1 MNSVKSKI
9 HANYA
14 KSLEKVAKGGRAPVL
29 RSKYQSSFGSKSS
42 RISVPSN
49 LF

>member
-1 MNSVKSKI
+1 MSSAKSRI

-14 KSLEKVAKGGRAPVL
+14 KCLEKVARGGRVPAL
-29 RSKYQSSFGSKSS
+29 KSKYQGSFGSKSS
-42 RISVPSN
+42 RISVPSS

>member
-1 MNSVKSKI
+1 MSSVKSKI

-14 KSLEKVAKGGRAPVL
+14 KCLDKVAKGGRAPSL
-29 RSKYQSSFGSKSS
+29 KSKYHRSFGARSS

>member
-1 MNSVKSKI
+1 MSSVKSRI

-14 KSLEKVAKGGRAPVL
+14 KCLEKVEKGGRAPEL
-29 RSKYQSSFGSKSS
+29 RSKYQGSFGSKSS
-42 RISVPSN
+42 RISVPAS

>member
-1 MNSVKSKI
+1 MSSVKSKI

-14 KSLEKVAKGGRAPVL
+14 KCLEKVARGGRAPAL

-42 RISVPSN
+42 RISVPVS

>member
-1 MNSVKSKI
+1 MSSVKSKI

-14 KSLEKVAKGGRAPVL
+14 KCLEKVARGGRAPVL
-29 RSKYQSSFGSKSS
+29 RSKYQSSFGSKNL
-42 RISVPSN
+42 RISVPAS